1 MRQFLLAAAL
11 SFSFLIINAQNITLD
26 KVNQDGSRIIGTD
39 GYIVKTKFTDRNPLI
54 YSLKSYV
61 TTEGSTI
68 FYLCISISSM
78 KSYTIPQNGILL
90 IKTCKDDVIEC
101 KQLDESYKTED
112 IIGKYIPL
120 INQSIHVSNA
130 IYPISESDLELVI
143 KDGIKKV
150 RLETEFQNI
159 DSEYNSNKSILLKEK
174 MEIMFNLLHNAL
186 KTKKDIRDDF

>member
-112 IIGKYIPL
+112 IIGTYIPL

-186 KTKKDIRDDF
+186 KTKKDIRDGF

>member
-1 MRQFLLAAAL
+1 MRQFLIAAAL

-112 IIGKYIPL
+112 IIGTYIPL

-186 KTKKDIRDDF
+186 KTKKDIRDGF

>member
-1 MRQFLLAAAL
+1 MKLFLFVAAL
-11 SFSFLIINAQNITLD
+11 FYPFLIINAQNIIID
-26 KVNQDGSRIIGTD
+26 KVNQNGSRIIGTD

-54 YSLKSYV
+54 YSLKSYITAEDS
-61 TTEGSTI
+61 TT

-101 KQLDESYKTED
+101 KQLAKSYETKD
-112 IIGKYIPL
+112 IVGTYVPS

-130 IYPISESDLELVI
+130 IYPISESDLELVV

-174 MEIMFNLLHNAL
+174 MEIMFNLLHSAL
-186 KTKKDIRDDF
+186 KTKKDIRDGF

>member
-112 IIGKYIPL
+112 IIGTYIPL

-174 MEIMFNLLHNAL
+174 METMFNLLHNAL
-186 KTKKDIRDDF
+186 KTKKDIRDGF

>member
-1 MRQFLLAAAL
+1 M
-11 SFSFLIINAQNITLD
+11 FSPFLIVNAQNIILD

-39 GYIVKTKFTDRNPLI
+39 GYIVKTKFTDRTPLI

-61 TTEGSTI
+61 TAEDSTF

-101 KQLDESYKTED
+101 KQLAESYETED
-112 IIGKYIPL
+112 ILGTYIPL

-174 MEIMFNLLHNAL
+174 METMFNLLHNAL

>member
-112 IIGKYIPL
+112 IIGTYIPL

>member
-26 KVNQDGSRIIGTD
+26 KVNQDGSRIISTD

-101 KQLDESYKTED
+101 KQLAESYKTED
-112 IIGKYIPL
+112 IIGTYIPL

-174 MEIMFNLLHNAL
+174 METMFNLLHNAL
-186 KTKKDIRDDF
+186 KTKKDIRDGF